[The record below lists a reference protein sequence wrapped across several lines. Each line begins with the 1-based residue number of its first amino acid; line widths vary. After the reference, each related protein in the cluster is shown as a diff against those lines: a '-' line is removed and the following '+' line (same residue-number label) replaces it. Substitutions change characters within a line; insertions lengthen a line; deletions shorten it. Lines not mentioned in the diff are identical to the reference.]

1 MSSKI
6 TIDLGQTKNLL
17 YKEMTRNT
25 HMIGFLT
32 INNKFINNKFTVI
45 KPNNNLFYVKI
56 LNEDDELKTTSL
68 DYVLTL
74 HLKKNK

>member
-74 HLKKNK
+74 HFKKNK